1 MTIPSP
7 STPVESVPQLPPPS
21 PVEQLPQK
29 QPASNTKVWLIVLI
43 AVAVLALVIFAIIVL
58 AQSGSATVAKVRD
71 IFIIFMAVES
81 VVLGFALVIL
91 IIQLATLINLIQNE
105 LKPML
110 KNTNDTVSTLRGTV
124 TFLSNNLAEPVIKM
138 NEYLAGLKKLL
149 DLLKIGR

>member
-1 MTIPSP
+1 MTDNPQPTASD
-7 STPVESVPQLPPPS
+7 TPLELPPP
-21 PVEQLPQK
+21 
-29 QPASNTKVWLIVLI
+29 ASAQEIPPKPSTSTAKVWL
-43 AVAVLALVIFAIIVL
+43 AVLVVVAILALIIFAIIVL

-81 VVLGFALVIL
+81 VVLGIALVIL
-91 IIQLATLINLIQNE
+91 IVQLATLINLIQNE

-124 TFLSNNLAEPVIKM
+124 LFLSNNLAEPVIKM
-138 NEYLAGLKKLL
+138 NEYLAGFKKLL

>member
-1 MTIPSP
+1 MSDISSSPPPETI
-7 STPVESVPQLPPPS
+7 PQLPAPTE
-21 PVEQLPQK
+21 EQPK
-29 QPASNTKVWLIVLI
+29 KAASSNSKIWLIALI
-43 AVAVLALVIFAIIVL
+43 AVALIALVVFAIVVL

-81 VVLGFALVIL
+81 VVLGAALVIL

-110 KNTNDTVSTLRGTV
+110 KNTNETVSTLRGTV
-124 TFLSNNLAEPVIKM
+124 IFLSNNMAEPVIKM
-138 NEYLAGLKKLL
+138 NEYLAGFKKLL